1 MSRWTGVQRR
11 HILAHTYI
19 HTHIS
24 TYVHTHIFTHIQTCM
39 LCRSQITVI
48 FSSTTSGISK
58 SVTTLAE
65 GKRFNLIQ
73 FSNGGKITKLEIISH
88 KMYKIFITKN

>member
-1 MSRWTGVQRR
+1 MWRWTGVKRR

-19 HTHIS
+19 HTHMS
-24 TYVHTHIFTHIQTCM
+24 TYVHTHIFRHVQICM
-39 LCRSQITVI
+39 LYRSHITVI
-48 FSSTTSGISK
+48 FTSTTSGISK
-58 SVTTLAE
+58 SETTLAE

-73 FSNGGKITKLEIISH
+73 FSNEGKITILEVISH